1 MAGLELAFD
10 KQLKGKDGQETYE
23 VGDGN
28 RIPLGDNSTVEPRN
42 GRPLRLTIDRDLQW
56 YVQRVLRSA
65 VQSSRSDSGSAV
77 VLDTQTGEVLSLAD
91 FPTYDANAPTRSKK
105 EDLGSRA
112 LQDVYEP
119 GSVEK
124 VLTISALLDEGK
136 VTPAHPDHGAG
147 GARPC
152 RTA

>member
-10 KQLKGKDGQETYE
+10 KLLAGKDGSATYE

-42 GRPLRLTIDRDLQW
+42 GRALQLTIDRDLQW
-56 YVQRVLRSA
+56 YAQRVLRDA
-65 VQSSRSDSGSAV
+65 VQRSGGDVRLGGRDGHPDRRGARARRLPDV
-77 VLDTQTGEVLSLAD
+77 RRQHAGA
-91 FPTYDANAPTRSKK
+91 APKS
-105 EDLGSRA
+105 DLGSRA

-124 VLTISALLDEGK
+124 VLTIARCS
-136 VTPAHPDHGAG
+136 TPARSPRAP
-147 GARPC
+147 RSPC
-152 RTA
+152 RRRCRCRTG